1 MNNNSNN
8 CGDCGTTCS
17 ECGRPWAICKQD
29 GGCGCNKCKDIK
41 FCEYGRMA
49 NGCIREKQPGC
60 PMQAVIP
67 SVTVESIE
75 GIKNLADCLVHVSD
89 INTTFYIDD
98 KHRPIITWAG
108 PIDIPGYD
116 MEGNPNNYRDQIV
129 TDVANQTAVI
139 YDKSGNGYLFGLA
152 ENLDLQEEVNNK
164 LDEMAKDGTL
174 ARIINDEL
182 LQGIEGRVQA
192 LEEADTTITSDI
204 DTLKDID
211 KEPLFLSCFFSNTGE
226 KARFYVSRDLKNY
239 ALLSDTADFA
249 VRDASIAEYGGYI
262 YMVST
267 YQTETADFML
277 RRTKDLVTFEEFP
290 INVALDKTASRWAPS
305 LLIENDTAIVTI
317 SLRRGST
324 TTTSGE
330 IYRTTA
336 PMDTL
341 QFTTAGKITSITQP
355 LAIDSDLFKYNNNYY
370 MLVKNDEYDTPTTH
384 LYKSSD
390 SITFE
395 YVREMTEFPSSN
407 HSKVEGAFGLP
418 LGNKIFIGADNYDNM
433 AYSGA
438 VQLGMFAN
446 NIETASKNGIFV
458 CNNGAPEH
466 MRHGYTCKVD
476 DLNLKSTIIAKQKTI
491 SGEYRHELLI
501 SLNSYATDNVIEDL
515 YIYPNVT
522 YYVSDNVNITIN
534 KLHNPFQCDF
544 AHFQFR
550 QAIGTS
556 ITIVNNGYTTKNYK
570 FVHSFESDED
580 DIVLINSVEGFVPV
594 AGYENAFRINSADAI
609 TSSVTI
615 SPETN
620 EIYRLGSGTYTVTL
634 SGRAS
639 KFYLRKMS
647 GATGTAT
654 VTDGYFNYPIVLG
667 NYADNSL
674 IEFIHIVNN
683 WFMVN

>member
-1 MNNNSNN
+1 MS
-8 CGDCGTTCS
+8 
-17 ECGRPWAICKQD
+17 KL
-29 GGCGCNKCKDIK
+29 DIK
-41 FCEYGRMA
+41 FKRLTPFKRCVLQNFPFIEEDFDALTNYGLLCKVVA
-49 NGCIREKQPGC
+49 YLNK
-60 PMQAVIP
+60 VI
-67 SVTVESIE
+67 SSQNEVQGVTEEIVTAFNNLYDYVQNYF
-75 GIKNLADCLVHVSD
+75 KNL
-89 INTTFYIDD
+89 
-98 KHRPIITWAG
+98 
-108 PIDIPGYD
+108 
-116 MEGNPNNYRDQIV
+116 
-129 TDVANQTAVI
+129 DV
-139 YDKSGNGYLFGLA
+139 
-152 ENLDLQEEVNNK
+152 QEEVNNK
-164 LDEMAKDGTL
+164 LDALVEDGTL
-174 ARIINDEL
+174 ARIINEEL
-182 LQGIEGRVQA
+182 LQDIEGRVEA

-211 KEPLFLSCFFSNTGE
+211 KEPLFLSCFFSNTGN

-239 ALLSDTADFA
+239 ALLSDTANFS
-249 VRDASIAEYGGYI
+249 VRDASIAEYDGYI

-267 YQTETADFML
+267 YQTETADFIV

-317 SLRRGST
+317 TLRRGST
-324 TTTSGE
+324 ETTSGE

-341 QFTTAGKITSITQP
+341 QFTTASKITSITQP

-370 MLVKNDEYDTPTTH
+370 MLVKNDDYDNPTTH

-390 SITFE
+390 SVTFE

-407 HSKVEGAFGLP
+407 KTKVEGVFGLP
-418 LGNKIFIGADNYDNM
+418 LGNKIFIGGDNYDNM
-433 AYSGA
+433 TYSGA

-466 MRHGYTCKVD
+466 MRHGYTCKID
-476 DLNLKSTIIAKQKTI
+476 DLNLKAAILAKQKTI

-522 YYVSDNVNITIN
+522 YFASGNVNITIN

-556 ITIVNNGYTTKNYK
+556 ITIVNNGYTEKNYK
-570 FVHSFESDED
+570 FVHSFESYEE
-580 DIVLINSVEGFVPV
+580 DIVLINSVEGFVPI
-594 AGYENAFRINSADAI
+594 AGYENAFRMHGADSI
-609 TSSVTI
+609 TESVTI

-620 EIYRLGSGTYTVTL
+620 EIYRLGSGTYTVTI
-634 SGRAS
+634 SGGAS
-639 KFYLRKMS
+639 KFYFRKMS
-647 GATGTAT
+647 SATGTVT
-654 VTDGYFNYPIVLG
+654 VTDGYFNYPVVLE
-667 NYADNSL
+667 NYANNSL
-674 IEFIHIVNN
+674 IEFIHISNN